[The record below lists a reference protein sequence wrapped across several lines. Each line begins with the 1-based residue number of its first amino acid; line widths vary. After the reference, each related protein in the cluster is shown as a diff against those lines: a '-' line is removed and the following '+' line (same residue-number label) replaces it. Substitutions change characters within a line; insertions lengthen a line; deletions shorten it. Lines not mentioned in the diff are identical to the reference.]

1 VVRIE
6 SKILRII
13 DANLN
18 RLKEGLRVCEDI
30 CRFILND
37 RALSRNYK
45 DIRHKI
51 SEAQEKC
58 LSAKNIIQTRDILK
72 DVGKKS
78 IKLEFKRKDFNDIF
92 IANIQ
97 RVKESLRV
105 VEEFNKLFDKNAAE
119 QFKGLRYKIYELE
132 KKTFGK
138 IKSLCHSG

>member
-1 VVRIE
+1 MVKVE

-51 SEAQEKC
+51 SKALENR
-58 LSAKNIIQTRDILK
+58 LSAKNIVQTRDIIK

-105 VEEFNKLFDKNAAE
+105 VEEFNKLFDKNTAE
-119 QFKGLRYKIYELE
+119 QFKRLRYKIYELE

-138 IKSLCHSG
+138 IKSLRHSG